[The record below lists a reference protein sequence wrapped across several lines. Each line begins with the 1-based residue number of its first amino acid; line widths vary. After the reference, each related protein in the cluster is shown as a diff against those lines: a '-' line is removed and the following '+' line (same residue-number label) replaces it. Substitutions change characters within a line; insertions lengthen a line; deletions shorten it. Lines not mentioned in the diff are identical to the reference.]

1 MADSEPPQQPLQ
13 QKLPTASGT
22 NPPTIGEIRASVAL
36 LPEADRWTILTSLL
50 DNALL
55 APPKLG
61 GELSRVPLATTV
73 SRVDFK
79 SLLALDV
86 GIENFL
92 SGRRSAVLA
101 HLAQF
106 GSVDVAPA
114 VTTAPAIVSA
124 AASPVAAT
132 TTLYEAQVDWRNR
145 FGRSFLTTIQDQGG
159 CECCWS
165 FGAAALVETM
175 VCIEHGMWSK
185 RSEGDIR
192 DGWGGEAGENWAVTD
207 HITPCQKFNSVTGAL
222 DWIVKNGVADPDC
235 YRYVGAPLRSHRGP
249 RRPHHARR

>member
-36 LPEADRWTILTSLL
+36 LPEADRWTILTSLP

-101 HLAQF
+101 HLA
-106 GSVDVAPA
+106 
-114 VTTAPAIVSA
+114 
-124 AASPVAAT
+124 
-132 TTLYEAQVDWRNR
+132 
-145 FGRSFLTTIQDQGG
+145 
-159 CECCWS
+159 
-165 FGAAALVETM
+165 
-175 VCIEHGMWSK
+175 
-185 RSEGDIR
+185 
-192 DGWGGEAGENWAVTD
+192 
-207 HITPCQKFNSVTGAL
+207 
-222 DWIVKNGVADPDC
+222 
-235 YRYVGAPLRSHRGP
+235 
-249 RRPHHARR
+249 